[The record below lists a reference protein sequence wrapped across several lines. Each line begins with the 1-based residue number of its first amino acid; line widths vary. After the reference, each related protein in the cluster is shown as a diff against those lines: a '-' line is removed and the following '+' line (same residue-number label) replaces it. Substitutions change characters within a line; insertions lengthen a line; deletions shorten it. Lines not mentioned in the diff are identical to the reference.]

1 MLTKAKKSSPRRA
14 PAKRKSSGS
23 VAALGARLREL
34 RLSRG
39 FSQRALARMSGLT
52 HATISMIEAD
62 KIDSSLGTLKKLL
75 NACNVK
81 MWEFFQQDESGSV
94 VTLGESI
101 VTIRSK
107 GVRMRYVAPRT
118 KNRLLEITQEIYEPG
133 ADTGKD
139 VLAHEGQE
147 GGIIL
152 RGTFELILGNA
163 KHVLKSG
170 DSYYF
175 SSIIPHRFRN
185 IGEEEG
191 ELINAAS
198 PPTF

>member
-1 MLTKAKKSSPRRA
+1 MLTKRKKPSLKRS
-14 PAKRKSSGS
+14 PAKRKSSS
-23 VAALGARLREL
+23 SIAPLGARLREL

-39 FSQRALARMSGLT
+39 YSQRALARLSGLT

-81 MWEFFQQDESGSV
+81 MWEFFQQEEGGSV
-94 VTLGESI
+94 VTPRENI

-107 GVRMRYVAPRT
+107 GVRMRYVAPRS
-118 KNRLLEITQEIYEPG
+118 KDRLLEITQEIYEPG
-133 ADTGKD
+133 ADTGED

-147 GGIIL
+147 GGIVL

-163 KHVLKSG
+163 KHMLKPG

-175 SSIIPHRFRN
+175 SSTIPHRFRN
-185 IGEEEG
+185 IGDEEG

>member
-1 MLTKAKKSSPRRA
+1 
-14 PAKRKSSGS
+14 
-23 VAALGARLREL
+23 
-34 RLSRG
+34 
-39 FSQRALARMSGLT
+39 MSGLT